1 MVSVQGKVTV
11 ITGASRG
18 IGKATALLFAK
29 EKAKLALCA
38 RSKDDLSKVA
48 RDAEKIGT
56 ECYIQSV
63 DVREEAQVN
72 RFVSETQKRLGT
84 VDVLINNAGVGLY
97 KKVAEMTTADWD
109 GVLDVNLKGVFFF
122 SRAVIPVMQAQQ
134 SGQIINVVSG
144 AGRTGIPNLAAY
156 CASKFGLL
164 GFGEALAL
172 ELRPYNI
179 KVSSILP
186 GSVDTE
192 WSGRFPKDRPKPNPL
207 PVKLTPEEVAEGI
220 LFLCQQN
227 ENAWTSELNLRP
239 HKVVA
244 Q

>member
-1 MVSVQGKVTV
+1 MQSVAGKVAI

-18 IGKATALLFAK
+18 IGKATALLFTQQ
-29 EKAKLALCA
+29 KAKLALCA
-38 RSKDDLSKVA
+38 RSKNDLNKVA
-48 RDAEKIGT
+48 KDAEKVGAK
-56 ECYIQSV
+56 CYLESV
-63 DVREEAQVN
+63 DVREEGEVN
-72 RFVSETQKRLGT
+72 RFVSETQKRFGAI
-84 VDVLINNAGVGLY
+84 DILINNAGVGLY
-97 KKVAEMTTADWD
+97 KPVAKTTAEDWD
-109 GVLDVNLKGVFFF
+109 WVLDVNLKGVFLF
-122 SRAVIPVMQAQQ
+122 SRAVIPIMQAQQ
-134 SGQIINVVSG
+134 SGQIVNVVSG

-172 ELRPYNI
+172 ELRPYHI
-179 KVSSILP
+179 KVASILP

-192 WSGRFPKDRPKPNPL
+192 WSAEFPKDRPKPNPL
-207 PVKLTPEEVAEGI
+207 PVKLTLEEVAEGI
-220 LFLCQQN
+220 LFLCTQN